1 MSLAACWFNQFC
13 ITLQEGEIMSNV
25 KRRHLLTGLG
35 AVGVTGMIG
44 TAINAQSS
52 DAQVNTSEIISSPPQ
67 AVAQGGSALP
77 QGKFTNKVVLITGA
91 TSGIGMVT
99 AQSFAKEGAKVFF
112 CGRRENKGAE
122 VQASIRQTG
131 GEATYMKAD
140 VRQEQDVKAFVD
152 ACVAKY
158 GRLDIAFNNAGIGQP
173 PTAIKELTAEQ
184 WLDQINTNLTGMF
197 YSMKYEIPYLE
208 QQNNS
213 VIINTSSI
221 FGQRGAANLSGY
233 SSGKFGAEGLTKV
246 AALELAPKIRVVGIA
261 PGAIAP
267 TDLGRWNPQHPL
279 PDEAI
284 QEFAGPLHALG
295 RFGSPQEVANAVL
308 WLASDEASFV
318 TGDSI
323 RVDGYFLRG

>member
-1 MSLAACWFNQFC
+1 M
-13 ITLQEGEIMSNV
+13 ITS
-25 KRRHLLTGLG
+25 
-35 AVGVTGMIG
+35 
-44 TAINAQSS
+44 NAQANSS
-52 DAQVNTSEIISSPPQ
+52 ATESTTEPATIAQAQRNSP
-67 AVAQGGSALP
+67 
-77 QGKFTNKVVLITGA
+77 GKFADKVVLITGA

-99 AQSFAKEGAKVFF
+99 AKSFAQAGAKVFF
-112 CGRRENKGAE
+112 CGRREAKGAE
-122 VQASIRQTG
+122 VQAAIQSAG
-131 GEATYMKAD
+131 GEATYMQAD
-140 VRQEQDVKAFVD
+140 VRRPQEVKAFVD

-173 PTAIKELTAEQ
+173 PTPIKDLTEAQ
-184 WLDQINTNLTGMF
+184 WQDQIVTNLTGVF

-208 QQNNS
+208 QQERG

-221 FGQRGAANLSGY
+221 FGQRGAASLSGY
-233 SSGKFGAEGLTKV
+233 NSSKFGLEGLTKV

-284 QEFAGPLHALG
+284 QEFAGPLHAMG

>member
-1 MSLAACWFNQFC
+1 MSQV
-13 ITLQEGEIMSNV
+13 T
-25 KRRHLLTGLG
+25 RRHLLTGLG
-35 AVGVTGMIG
+35 ATGVT
-44 TAINAQSS
+44 TAIASNAQANSS
-52 DAQVNTSEIISSPPQ
+52 TLESAT
-67 AVAQGGSALP
+67 VAQAQP
-77 QGKFTNKVVLITGA
+77 NRQGKFADKVVLITGA

-99 AQSFAKEGAKVFF
+99 AKSFAQAGAKVFF

-122 VQASIRQTG
+122 VQAAIRDAG
-131 GEATYMKAD
+131 GEATYMRTD
-140 VRQEQDVKAFVD
+140 VRQPGEVKIFVD

-173 PTAIKELTAEQ
+173 PTAIKELNEEE

-208 QQNNS
+208 QREKG

-221 FGQRGAANLSGY
+221 FGQRGAANLAGY
-233 SSGKFGAEGLTKV
+233 NSSKFGVEGLTKV
-246 AALELAPKIRVVGIA
+246 AALELAPKIRVVGVA

-295 RFGSPQEVANAVL
+295 RFGNPQEVANAVL
-308 WLASDEASFV
+308 WLASDEASFI
-318 TGDSI
+318 TGDLV